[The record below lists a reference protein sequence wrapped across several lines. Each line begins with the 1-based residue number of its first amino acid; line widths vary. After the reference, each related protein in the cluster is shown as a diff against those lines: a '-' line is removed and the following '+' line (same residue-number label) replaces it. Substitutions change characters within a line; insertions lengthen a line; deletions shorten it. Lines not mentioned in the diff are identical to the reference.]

1 MRRWSH
7 DEREDEKLF
16 ARGERTGGANGVGTC
31 RGVSIPVLGREC
43 RLAPKGAALRRPFGM
58 CGELMEKGG
67 PQAAFIFPKPLIPL

>member
-43 RLAPKGAALRRPFGM
+43 RLAPKGSALRRPFGM
-58 CGELMEKGG
+58 GGELMEK
-67 PQAAFIFPKPLIPL
+67 AARRPPLFFLNH